1 MPVYIQR
8 ETIKHINAE
17 YSNLTP
23 QQKKKKYLR
32 MSESVDRAQKEREI
46 EEQNK
51 VIEEKQ
57 RKESEAER
65 DRQFQELMAQ
75 KQEAPVAPTVLDLS
89 GKPKAPLL
97 DLAAPTMEQRRD
109 ADLARQAED
118 LQRQDLESFTDIPE
132 DATPEEAA
140 MILEQ
145 QGRHKERLTHNL
157 SMKLA
162 QGTGHTLFS
171 LFNYDSDNPEEQKV
185 IDKAKQMFPYQ
196 SYNLF
201 NNEGE
206 NVYTTFAKNVQTW
219 LNRSA
224 IYDNLYLAKKYPT
237 YDLPQDEFDITKG
250 STYKNIP
257 YQAANNLIGMSMD
270 LLLTGGARALA
281 GKATGLSVTK
291 YAENLGEKYFQKLL
305 TKGAPKVVAS
315 AAKFGTKAAI
325 NAPIAGGSLFNYT
338 YSQNVNNLI
347 NSEGYSIDDPNMYS
361 LALKRSLTEAS
372 LEGIFDQTKFLQG
385 GGEEIAGLFGKKAL
399 LKQTAKNVGKEMIAS
414 GAEEGLQSLA
424 TAPFDFD
431 AADRKI
437 AEIQKGVQEG
447 KIDPQEGQALIAETK
462 MTIGKAIKQATG
474 EAVIGAVTPIYMK
487 AIHLPSLTL
496 NNAEIQGL
504 GYAMENQDALDDYL
518 AQYVKTGK
526 TLDTYKEKKAQ
537 ADKIK
542 DFVGQVKNEYDYW
555 ATNDAPSL
563 YQEAKGRKV
572 MTSSDAMKMGVQVAK
587 LNSIA
592 QQIATSTDEFQTS
605 NLKGQAKLVAESI
618 RNINNGT
625 DIGQSRVT
633 AEQIASMVAKT
644 TPIGNFTTDQ
654 ANKIIEQ
661 PGFQQDVLSG
671 ARDFNRIVKNDP
683 EVSQY
688 VQDIEQGRLKIDDKV
703 SGNPILDANN
713 NIIDG
718 KKRFA
723 KAFVDAKNSGNFN
736 LSITKAVE
744 GKALLGIAAASATE
758 IPSAQIVSPFKNN
771 IILDTL
777 FNGVAD
783 NFKIARKEI
792 TDNRGDKSD
801 AEVNDA
807 LETLIFDTVKELS
820 LSGVKYNDLSQAL
833 QRIAGVT
840 PMVAEG
846 NIKYMANNNM
856 LPTSSEI
863 KESLRQKAAN
873 VIESNKEIGL
883 DDELNLPKETRDELN
898 KIEKEKDAEIAAI
911 PTVAE
916 QTTVAKETI
925 KKSRSTKAKKEASVL
940 INDPKAF
947 YEAMADQAV
956 QLKLD
961 IEDAGQPTAEADAA
975 IQQYTQVANE
985 IKAIEQKAE
994 AKKNAVKKNVSP
1006 TTPVVKTTTSVSDIE
1021 AKKADI
1027 EKRRQEELN
1036 KSSVDNR
1043 IKPGVG
1049 KQVKVGEEWND
1060 GYKVIILSSNADE
1073 SYNPEIH
1080 GEGYV
1085 VYSRIINDAEYTDG
1099 KLSKAAEV
1107 ETTTFPDKETADR
1120 VLQQTYEKLSEK
1132 EKKGTKKTAAI
1143 NSKYDAELAALG
1155 ETPTPAQ
1162 PTANTAPITPQES
1175 NTLIDRLNGE
1185 IKAIEAQIKT
1195 LRQEE
1200 VSLGTVEYKPE
1211 GKIVGYVGAA
1221 ENFEYQ
1227 VESPFLVD
1235 EKGNKKKVKESK
1247 AMFPMTAMTK
1257 EFIPGTSLY
1266 AVEQT
1271 KDGYNL
1277 IPYNAISTLNSFVDN
1292 TVTTFDPLYNA
1303 AEDIKA
1309 KETQTGNFV
1318 SVTGAKYSSTKV
1330 TPTQPAQF
1338 TKVKNKLVLSK
1349 KGIAFWGKPYDIKV
1363 KINNNQA
1370 IQELRLQQD
1379 ELYKQIDDIRSA
1391 EGAAQAEA
1399 TGRAYKAKLNL
1410 MAREIE
1416 NNLTNIFDQMG
1427 VKRPETLTPKCP

>member
-8 ETIKHINAE
+8 ETIKHINTE

-32 MSESVDRAQKEREI
+32 MAESVDRAQRDREI

-51 VIEEKQ
+51 ILEEKQ

-75 KQEAPVAPTVLDLS
+75 KQEAPAAPTILDLS

-97 DLAAPTMEQRRD
+97 DLAAPTMEQRQD
-109 ADLARQAED
+109 AELARQAED

-145 QGRHKERLTHNL
+145 QGRHKERLAHNL

-185 IDKAKQMFPYQ
+185 IDKAKKMFPYQ
-196 SYNLF
+196 SYNFF
-201 NNEGE
+201 NNEGD

-224 IYDNLYLAKKYPT
+224 LYDNLYLSKKYPT

-270 LLLTGGARALA
+270 LLLTGGVRALA

-399 LKQTAKNVGKEMIAS
+399 LKQTAKGVGKEMIAS

-487 AIHLPSLTL
+487 SIHLPSLTL

-526 TLDTYKEKKAQ
+526 TVETYREKKAQ
-537 ADKIK
+537 ADKVR
-542 DFVGQVKNEYDYW
+542 DFVSQVKNEYDYW
-555 ATNDAPSL
+555 ATNDAPAL

-592 QQIATSTDEFQTS
+592 QQIATSTDEFQTN

-633 AEQIASMVAKT
+633 SEQIASMVAKT
-644 TPIGNFTTDQ
+644 TPIGNFTTEQ
-654 ANKIIEQ
+654 ANRIIEQ

-736 LSITKAVE
+736 LSVTKAVE

-758 IPSAQIVSPFKNN
+758 IPSTQIVSPFKNN

-792 TDNRGDKSD
+792 TDNKGNKSD
-801 AEVNDA
+801 AEVNEA

-856 LPTSSEI
+856 LPTSNEI
-863 KESLRQKAAN
+863 KKALKEKAAK

-898 KIEKEKDAEIAAI
+898 KIDKEKDAQIAAI

-925 KKSRSTKAKKEASVL
+925 RKSRSSRAKKEASVL
-940 INDPKAF
+940 LNDPKAF

-961 IEDAGQPTAEADAA
+961 LEEAGQPTAEADAA
-975 IQQYTQVANE
+975 IQQYTQVAND

-994 AKKNAVKKNVSP
+994 VKKKKVTENAKATP
-1006 TTPVVKTTTSVSDIE
+1006 AQTTAPSSDIE

-1036 KSSVDNR
+1036 KISVDSR
-1043 IKPGVG
+1043 FKPGAG
-1049 KQVKVGEEWND
+1049 KQVKVGQEFND
-1060 GYKVIILSSNADE
+1060 GYKVIVLNNTAHE
-1073 SYNPEIH
+1073 SYNPEQH
-1080 GEGYV
+1080 GEGYT
-1085 VYSRIINDAEYTDG
+1085 VYSKIVSDAEYTDG
-1099 KLSKAAEV
+1099 KLTKAANV
-1107 ETTTFPDKETADR
+1107 ETETFPDKKTADK
-1120 VLQQTYEKLSEK
+1120 VLQERYDKLSAKEK
-1132 EKKGTKKTAAI
+1132 EGTKKSQSI
-1143 NSKYDAELAALG
+1143 NAKYDAELATL
-1155 ETPTPAQ
+1155 EQQ
-1162 PTANTAPITPQES
+1162 PSGNTAPMTTQEG

-1221 ENFEYQ
+1221 ENFEYK

-1277 IPYNAISTLNSFVDN
+1277 IPYNAISSLNSFIDN
-1292 TVTTFDPLYNA
+1292 TAITFDPLYNA

-1363 KINNNQA
+1363 KVNNNQA
-1370 IQELRLQQD
+1370 IQELRQQQD

-1391 EGAAQAEA
+1391 EGAAQAEE
-1399 TGRAYKAKLNL
+1399 TGRAYKAKLNV
-1410 MAREIE
+1410 MAKEIE

>member
-8 ETIKHINAE
+8 ETIKHINTE

-32 MSESVDRAQKEREI
+32 MAESVDRAQRDREI

-51 VIEEKQ
+51 ILEEKQ

-75 KQEAPVAPTVLDLS
+75 KQEAPAAPTILDLS

-97 DLAAPTMEQRRD
+97 DLAAPTMEQRQD
-109 ADLARQAED
+109 AELARQAED
-118 LQRQDLESFTDIPE
+118 LQRQDLENFTDIPE

-145 QGRHKERLTHNL
+145 QGRHKERLAHNL

-185 IDKAKQMFPYQ
+185 IDKAKKMFPYQ
-196 SYNLF
+196 SYNFF
-201 NNEGE
+201 NNEGD

-224 IYDNLYLAKKYPT
+224 LYDNLYLAKKYPT

-399 LKQTAKNVGKEMIAS
+399 LKQTAKGVGKEMIAS

-487 AIHLPSLTL
+487 SIHLPSLTL

-526 TLDTYKEKKAQ
+526 TVETYREKKAQ
-537 ADKIK
+537 ADKVR
-542 DFVGQVKNEYDYW
+542 DFVNQVKNEYDYW
-555 ATNDAPSL
+555 ATNDAPAL

-592 QQIATSTDEFQTS
+592 QQIATSTDEFQTN

-633 AEQIASMVAKT
+633 SEQIASMVAKT

-654 ANKIIEQ
+654 ANRIIEQ

-758 IPSAQIVSPFKNN
+758 IPSTQIVSPFKNN

-792 TDNRGDKSD
+792 TDNRGNKSD
-801 AEVNDA
+801 AEVNEA

-856 LPTSSEI
+856 LPTSNEI
-863 KESLRQKAAN
+863 KKALKEKAAK

-898 KIEKEKDAEIAAI
+898 KIDKEKDAQIAAI

-925 KKSRSTKAKKEASVL
+925 RKSRSSRAKKEASVL
-940 INDPKAF
+940 LNDPKAF

-961 IEDAGQPTAEADAA
+961 LEEAGQPTAEADAA
-975 IQQYTQVANE
+975 IQQYTQVAND

-994 AKKNAVKKNVSP
+994 AKKKKVTENAK
-1006 TTPVVKTTTSVSDIE
+1006 PVLAKTE
-1021 AKKADI
+1021 A
-1027 EKRRQEELN
+1027 
-1036 KSSVDNR
+1036 
-1043 IKPGVG
+1043 
-1049 KQVKVGEEWND
+1049 
-1060 GYKVIILSSNADE
+1060 
-1073 SYNPEIH
+1073 
-1080 GEGYV
+1080 
-1085 VYSRIINDAEYTDG
+1085 
-1099 KLSKAAEV
+1099 
-1107 ETTTFPDKETADR
+1107 
-1120 VLQQTYEKLSEK
+1120 
-1132 EKKGTKKTAAI
+1132 
-1143 NSKYDAELAALG
+1143 
-1155 ETPTPAQ
+1155 TPAQ
-1162 PTANTAPITPQES
+1162 PSDNTTPITPKEG
-1175 NTLIDRLNGE
+1175 NDLIDRLNGE

-1221 ENFEYQ
+1221 ENFEYK

-1277 IPYNAISTLNSFVDN
+1277 IPYNAISSLNSFIDN
-1292 TVTTFDPLYNA
+1292 TAITFDPLYNA

-1363 KINNNQA
+1363 KVNNNQA
-1370 IQELRLQQD
+1370 IQELRQQQD

-1391 EGAAQAEA
+1391 EGAAQAEE
-1399 TGRAYKAKLNL
+1399 TGRAYKAKLNV
-1410 MAREIE
+1410 MAKEIE